1 MRPLTVQFPVTSD
14 CVCHTGWQQK
24 RARKLLN
31 IKHNAHCTR
40 SLRQR
45 VSMAAKWRE
54 LRQSPQVTA
63 KALEQTEETSWRAKD
78 DTAFV
83 AQHQAITQSRWKSF
97 FTTRY
102 DREIF
107 AVLFPA
113 LLAIFLDPVM
123 ILVDTAIVGRLGTLP
138 LAAVG
143 LSNLL
148 FFFCTVF
155 FSFLLV
161 VTTPRVASAV
171 ANQDLEE
178 ASLTTAHT
186 LMVGAVCGVL
196 LGTALW
202 HGAPSLVAVLRP
214 DAAVYALAV
223 PHLQMKA
230 LACPAAVLM
239 FVAVGAFR
247 GFKDTTTPLIASA
260 AANAVNLSLDL
271 FFVFVAGWGVIG
283 AASAATIGQYV
294 GLATMLFML
303 WRKGVLRLSDLKT
316 LPSPRELLP
325 MAQAGFG
332 LAFCIAAIMCSV
344 VGATTIATGLGAV
357 TLAAHTV
364 VKNIVDYANN
374 IFGTFSTV
382 AQSLVASELGKGN
395 AVDAQGVLIRL
406 LQIGFATGS
415 LVSLALLLLQGRL
428 IALFTSDAQVIAQAT
443 AILPLIAFV
452 MPFAPFATSLEGT
465 LLGALEI
472 PHVAIRTIL
481 SATVSCSFLYWANM
495 QHIGLLG
502 VWSGLVL
509 VIFLNM
515 LCDIWKMT
523 SSSSPFVKVIDEPST
538 YKPDKSQ

>member
-1 MRPLTVQFPVTSD
+1 MRPLTVQFPVTSN
-14 CVCHTGWQQK
+14 CVCHTGRQQK
-24 RARKLLN
+24 RARKQLN
-31 IKHNAHCTR
+31 IEHHAHCTP
-40 SLRQR
+40 SIKKG
-45 VSMAAKWRE
+45 VSMAARWRD
-54 LRQSPQVTA
+54 LSQTPHVTA
-63 KALEQTEETSWRAKD
+63 KAFEQTEETSWRDKD

-83 AQHQAITQSRWKSF
+83 AQQQAITQSRWKSF

-171 ANQDLEE
+171 ANHDLEE

-186 LMVGAVCGVL
+186 LLVGAVCGVM

-247 GFKDTTTPLIASA
+247 GFKDTTTPLVASA

-303 WRKGVLRLSDLKT
+303 WRKDVLRLSDLKS

-428 IALFTSDAQVIAQAT
+428 IALFTTDAQVIAQAT